1 MSPLVRPRPA
11 RSLEARRTVPLAR
24 LVRVCALSVQ
34 LWVLGSMPPRAFAW
48 CGWLAGAEPRR
59 CLKVCSPL
67 PPPSTLTP
75 SLPCSMTPFA
85 LPERRKHRVGD
96 RRLAEI
102 GLAVR
107 RSLPQAVMSHLYPR
121 SEVRLHLQILTSD
134 GGDLAACV
142 TAATLAVMDAGVAM
156 TDFVVGCTAA
166 VVDGR
171 VLMDPTQA
179 DASAATAVIHLAVL
193 PRSRRVVLCQVAS
206 RIAADE
212 LRDAV
217 GAASDGAVGVFGV
230 VKAAV
235 HDHAV
240 KRLSKRG
247 LLTA

>member
-1 MSPLVRPRPA
+1 VHALEVGPGERSWSLTLVFAQTAGGPDPHA
-11 RSLEARRTVPLAR
+11 ALR
-24 LVRVCALSVQ
+24 LVA
-34 LWVLGSMPPRAFAW
+34 P
-48 CGWLAGAEPRR
+48 
-59 CLKVCSPL
+59 CLLRGC
-67 PPPSTLTP
+67 
-75 SLPCSMTPFA
+75 MTPFA

-179 DASAATAVIHLAVL
+179 EASAATAVIHLAVL

>member
-1 MSPLVRPRPA
+1 M
-11 RSLEARRTVPLAR
+11 
-24 LVRVCALSVQ
+24 Q
-34 LWVLGSMPPRAFAW
+34 QHDRAH
-48 CGWLAGAEPRR
+48 LH
-59 CLKVCSPL
+59 VDV
-67 PPPSTLTP
+67 
-75 SLPCSMTPFA
+75 SMTPFA

-96 RRLAEI
+96 RRW
-102 GLAVR
+102 R
-107 RSLPQAVMSHLYPR
+107 RSGWPSAASLPQAVMSHLYPR

-179 DASAATAVIHLAVL
+179 EASAATAVIHLAVL